1 MNGIIIVSIGQIMR
15 SKKPE
20 ETYLQY
26 KQRVLDTKSASFCG
40 AKWYNATIWLG
51 SGQTT
56 SCHHPLPH
64 AVSVEQVLA
73 NPAALH
79 NTPEKKEQRR
89 QMQNGERPSGCEYCW
104 KIEDSS
110 STAISDRPYKSMI
123 FSEEEL
129 NDAFNL
135 PPDSDVNLR
144 TLEIAFDR
152 TCNFA
157 CSYCNPAFSTTWVRD
172 IKTNGGY
179 SGLHSDGRNHF
190 THAHD
195 SSQVYGYSDTNPY
208 VEAFFKWWETDL
220 HKTLR
225 ELRITGGEPLMSGH
239 TWKLL
244 EWFKEN
250 RGKSQTKLAINS
262 NLGLEPNKL
271 DEFIDAV
278 RDLDV
283 EIYTSCESMN
293 GQAEYIRDG
302 LNYYQWF
309 DNMVKLQLS
318 GAVKQIHVMA
328 TINGLCLPKL
338 PDFLAHMMDF
348 KQAYGRDSLT
358 VTLNILR
365 FPSFQ
370 SPLVVPDDIKQNCA
384 ARLQQFLDQFGD
396 SHWLHQMEVEHIRRL
411 IEYLNSVESPHAGA
425 SSLDILQKDFK
436 TFYTQYDQ
444 RRNKDFIKT
453 FPELKDWYGN
463 L

>member
-1 MNGIIIVSIGQIMR
+1 MVR

-40 AKWYNATIWLG
+40 SKWYNATIWLG

-64 AVSVEQVLA
+64 QVSVEQVLA

-79 NTPEKKEQRR
+79 NTPQKKNQRL
-89 QMQNGERPSGCEYCW
+89 QMQRGERPAGCEYCW

-110 STAISDRPYKSMI
+110 ATAISDRPYKSMI

-135 PPDSDVNLR
+135 SHESDVNLR

-179 SGLHSDGRNHF
+179 GGLHSDGRNHF
-190 THAHD
+190 THTHD
-195 SSQVYGYSDTNPY
+195 SSQIYGYTDTNPY
-208 VEAFFKWWETDL
+208 VEAFFKWWESDL

-225 ELRITGGEPLMSGH
+225 ELRVTGGEPLMSGH

-244 EWFKEN
+244 DWFKEN

-262 NLGLEPNKL
+262 NLGLEPKKL

-278 RDLDV
+278 NGLEV
-283 EIYTSCESMN
+283 EVYTSCESIN

-309 DNMVKLQLS
+309 DNMVKLYKS
-318 GAVKQIHVMA
+318 GVVKQIHVMA

-338 PDFLAHMMDF
+338 PDFLEHMMDF

-370 SPLVVPDDIKQNCA
+370 SPLVMPTDVKQRCGE
-384 ARLQQFLDQFGD
+384 RLQQFIDRWSD
-396 SHWLHQMEVEHIRRL
+396 SKWLHQMEIEHIKRL

-425 SSLDILQKDFK
+425 SSMDVLQKDFK

-444 RRNKDFIKT
+444 RRNKDFRKT
-453 FPELKDWYGN
+453 FPELVKWYN
-463 L
+463 EL

>member
-1 MNGIIIVSIGQIMR
+1 MR